1 MRKYVLSLLA
11 MTMIMSGSCTQEID
25 SPIVKKSFEVIAIME
40 GDDQTRSE
48 VTEKGHLTWSGY
60 DMISIFTTDGNQVKG
75 ELYHGAG
82 TSTARFTYEIE
93 SPDVKANGYAVYP
106 HNEDHSL
113 SGNVMTVAMPAVY
126 ELGEHTANTNA
137 VMLAVPSS
145 PNPEKVS
152 FEFKHLGAVIRFH
165 LKNVPAGAD
174 NFVLSLGGKKI
185 NGSFEVD
192 MENNAIYT
200 SNTYVDSEKSVTLR
214 FKKLTDIKDLTLNI
228 PVPTGEYTGM
238 ELSLNDG
245 ETVLWTYSSE
255 DAHNNIIRK
264 DLKIAAV
271 NISQELSGE
280 GTTDSPYLIHD
291 LNDLILFRNHVNAG
305 GTKYNAEGVHVALA
319 DDIDMASVDWSVN
332 IGDDCSLTFDGIFDG
347 KGHVIRNLNSTE
359 TSAKEDIYI
368 CTGLFGAIYGSAV
381 IKNLTIENVNINTG
395 EFEGN
400 NASAVVGFA
409 YNSTGS
415 IENVKVTG
423 DIKINAPG
431 ITGTGPIL
439 GYDYYSPGIVI
450 KNCEVKGNDGSYIKG
465 AAYVGGVA
473 GYASN
478 KIDMNGN
485 VVENIDVT
493 ANSCAAGGIA
503 GIMLGGGSASD
514 NTVKNVNLS
523 AAHENWQ
530 NSVGVVIG
538 CIAGGKITVTNT
550 TFEAVTANGE
560 ATPTIVGSAHADQP
574 TTPVAKVQARI
585 VNDYYDTLMNA
596 LKGATTGQ
604 TITLLSDVELT
615 ESIDEIIEAKGL
627 TIELNGFTIKLLQ

>member
-11 MTMIMSGSCTQEID
+11 MTMILSGSCTQEID

-113 SGNVMTVAMPAVY
+113 TENVMTVAMPAVY

-200 SNTYVDSEKSVTLR
+200 SNTDVDSEKSVTLR
-214 FKKLTDIKDLTLNI
+214 FKKLTDIKDLTLNV

-245 ETVLWTYSSE
+245 GTVLWTYSSE
-255 DAHNNIIRK
+255 NASNDIVRK
-264 DLKIAAV
+264 DLKIATV
-271 NISQELSGE
+271 NVSNELFGE
-280 GTTDSPYLIHD
+280 GTEASPYLIHD
-291 LNDLILFRNHVNAG
+291 LNDLIFFRNHVNSG

-332 IGDDCSLTFDGIFDG
+332 IGDDANVTFDGIFDG
-347 KGHVIRNLNSTE
+347 KGHIIRNLNSTE
-359 TSAKEDIYI
+359 TAAKGDGYV

-381 IKNLTIENVNINTG
+381 IKDFTIENVEINTG
-395 EFEGN
+395 EYIGN
-400 NASAVVGFA
+400 NAGAVVGWA
-409 YNSTGS
+409 YDSTGS

-439 GYDYYSPGIVI
+439 GYDFYSPGLVI
-450 KNCEVKGNDGSYIKG
+450 KDCEVKGNDGSYIKG
-465 AAYVGGVA
+465 AAYVGGAA
-473 GYASN
+473 GYASHN
-478 KIDMNGN
+478 ITIDENH
-485 VVENIDVT
+485 VENVDIIAT
-493 ANSCAAGGIA
+493 SCAAGGVA

-514 NTVKNVNLS
+514 NTVKSVDIS
-523 AAHENWQ
+523 AAHVNWQ
-530 NSVGVVIG
+530 NSVGVAIG
-538 CIAGGKITVTNT
+538 CISGGKITVANT
-550 TFEAVTANGE
+550 TFAAVTANGE
-560 ATPTIVGSAHADQP
+560 ATTSIVGSAHADKP

-585 VNDYYDTLMNA
+585 GNDYYDTLINA

-627 TIELNGFTIKLLQ
+627 TLELNGFTIKLLQ

>member
-11 MTMIMSGSCTQEID
+11 MTMILSGSCTQEID

-48 VTEKGHLTWSGY
+48 VTEKGHLTWSEY

-113 SGNVMTVAMPAVY
+113 DGNAMTIAMPAVY

-200 SNTYVDSEKSVTLR
+200 SNTDVDSEKSVTLR
-214 FKKLTDIKDLTLNI
+214 FKKLTDIKDLTLNV

-245 ETVLWTYSSE
+245 GTVLWTYSSE
-255 DAHNNIIRK
+255 DAYNDIVRK
-264 DLKIAAV
+264 DLKIATV
-271 NISQELSGE
+271 NVSNELSGE
-280 GTTDSPYLIHD
+280 GTEASPYLIHD

-332 IGDDCSLTFDGIFDG
+332 IGDDANVTFDGIFDG
-347 KGHVIRNLNSTE
+347 KGHIISNLNSTE
-359 TSAKEDIYI
+359 TAAKGDGYV

-381 IKNLTIENVNINTG
+381 IKNLTIENVEINTG
-395 EFEGN
+395 EYIGN
-400 NASAVVGFA
+400 NAGAVVGWA

-431 ITGTGPIL
+431 ITGTSPIL

-450 KNCEVKGNDGSYIKG
+450 KNCEVKGNDGSFIKG

-473 GYASN
+473 GYASSN
-478 KIDMNGN
+478 IEINEN

-538 CIAGGKITVTNT
+538 CIAGGKITVADT

-560 ATPTIVGSAHADQP
+560 ATTTIVGSAHADKP

-585 VNDYYDTLMNA
+585 GNDYYDTLMNA

>member
-1 MRKYVLSLLA
+1 MVLS
-11 MTMIMSGSCTQEID
+11 SSCTQKEID
-25 SPIVKKSFEVIAIME
+25 SSVIKKSFEVTAIME
-40 GDDQTRSE
+40 NDDQTRSE
-48 VTEKGHLTWSGY
+48 VTDKGYLTWSEY
-60 DMISIFTTDGNQVKG
+60 DLISIFTTDGGQVKG
-75 ELYHGAG
+75 ELYYGAG
-82 TSTARFTYEIE
+82 TSTATFTYDIE
-93 SPDVKANGYAVYP
+93 SSDVKANGYAVYP
-106 HNEDHSL
+106 HNEGHTLVGD
-113 SGNVMTVAMPAVY
+113 GMTVSMPAVY
-126 ELGEHTANTNA
+126 DLGDDTENTNA
-137 VMLAVPSS
+137 VMIAVPSS
-145 PNPEKVS
+145 SNPDKVS
-152 FEFKHLGAVIRFH
+152 FQFKHLGAVVRLH
-165 LKNVPAGAD
+165 LRNVPAGAD
-174 NFVLSLGGKKI
+174 NVVLSLGGKKI
-185 NGSFEVD
+185 NGFFEVD
-192 MENNAIYT
+192 MENMNIST
-200 SNTYVDSEKSVTLR
+200 SETDVDSEKSVTVR
-214 FKKLTDIKDLTLNI
+214 FNKLAYVRNITLNI

-245 ETVLWTYSSE
+245 GTVLWAYSSE
-255 DAHNNIIRK
+255 NAHNNIIRK
-264 DLKIAAV
+264 DLKIATV
-271 NISQELSGE
+271 NVSNELSGE
-280 GTTDSPYLIHD
+280 GTEASPYLIHD

-332 IGDDCSLTFDGIFDG
+332 IGDDANVTFDGIFDG
-347 KGHVIRNLNSTE
+347 KGHIIRNLNSTE
-359 TSAKEDIYI
+359 TAAKGDGYV

-381 IKNLTIENVNINTG
+381 IKDFTIENVNINTG
-395 EFEGN
+395 EFVGN
-400 NASAVVGFA
+400 NAGAVVGFG

-530 NSVGVVIG
+530 NSVGVAIG
-538 CIAGGKITVTNT
+538 CISGGKITVANT
-550 TFEAVTANGE
+550 TFEAVTTNGE
-560 ATPTIVGSAHADQP
+560 ATTTIVGSAHAAKP

-585 VNDYYDTLMNA
+585 GNDYYDTLMNA